1 MRYTAPAARASV
13 SGRAPS
19 LKEPIAGT
27 SDNHRPLSD
36 STNSIV
42 QPQVTLYIT
51 GSDESRQVFECLE
64 NAGVDFRAVASRRP
78 KPTAA
83 FGRLR
88 FRGLKGAHRLIEV
101 LRELETVWFA
111 EAYQAM
117 PGLFDVPDPQL
128 MRRME
133 STRKRWRRDARA
145 VLSSV
150 QGASVPRRRTTGPT
164 TSAPPGS
171 HAVTV

>member
-1 MRYTAPAARASV
+1 MSHTSPAAKASV

-19 LKEPIAGT
+19 SKEPVAVR
-27 SDNHRPLSD
+27 SDNHRPLPD
-36 STNSIV
+36 STSSLV
-42 QPQVTLYIT
+42 QPQVTLYIN
-51 GSDESRQVFECLE
+51 GSDESSQVFECVE

-101 LRELETVWFA
+101 LRELEAVWFA
-111 EAYQAM
+111 EAYKAM
-117 PGLFDVPDPQL
+117 PGLFDGTDPRL

-145 VLSSV
+145 VLSKV
-150 QGASVPRRRTTGPT
+150 QGAPAPRRGTTGPT
-164 TSAPPGS
+164 TSALSGS